1 MVNSW
6 VVSALDFHVPLT
18 KTLDLSG
25 EFFNYEIDGTTFL
38 ALQHAGLDSNCINLK
53 NPLKVV
59 GFC

>member
-1 MVNSW
+1 M
-6 VVSALDFHVPLT
+6 VSALDFHVPLT
-18 KTLDLSG
+18 KTLNLSG

-38 ALQHAGLDSNCINLK
+38 TLQYPGLDSNRINLR